1 MVHSSC
7 SITSNDVQVI
17 EKFEIFGISSL
28 TLGTTVVLI
37 LFFSIL
43 WTKQQI
49 KHQTIK
55 TRNNILSLNQTV
67 AVRVWLLADF
77 FSFQLILNMIP
88 PERMVQFE
96 MMKIIVDNICYRFL
110 LPLILL
116 ISTKNNFPELWT
128 DGPMRKRRDFY
139 QTEMKIIP
147 RRPEP
152 TEDGEPPRGSGARY
166 VYVRSVKIDVN
177 MN

>member
-7 SITSNDVQVI
+7 FITSNDEQGRQKYQI
-17 EKFEIFGISSL
+17 IILSSL

-37 LFFSIL
+37 LFVSIL
-43 WTKQQI
+43 WSKQQF
-49 KHQTIK
+49 KQTSR
-55 TRNNILSLNQTV
+55 TRNNVLSLNQTV
-67 AVRVWLLADF
+67 AIRVWFHADIF
-77 FSFQLILNMIP
+77 CFQLIMNMIP
-88 PERMVQFE
+88 SEKMVQFE
-96 MMKIIVDNICYRFL
+96 MMKIVVDNICYRFL

-139 QTEMKIIP
+139 RSEMKIIP

-152 TEDGEPPRGSGARY
+152 TENGEPTRGSGARY
-166 VYVRSVKIDVN
+166 VYVRSVRIDVN